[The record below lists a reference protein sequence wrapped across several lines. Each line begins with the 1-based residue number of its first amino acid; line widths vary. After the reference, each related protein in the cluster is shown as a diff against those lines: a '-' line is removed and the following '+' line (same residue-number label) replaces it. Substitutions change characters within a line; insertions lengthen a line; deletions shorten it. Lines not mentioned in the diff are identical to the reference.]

1 MLDLLPNYIDHVT
14 SESTN
19 RDIEQHLNGCESC
32 KIECLNMIKSI
43 NADELEHLKETEI
56 VKDGLVKTR
65 RMYMLK
71 VKNAVRNWYVHS
83 FFTSFYEFLR
93 PRINR

>member
-1 MLDLLPNYIDHVT
+1 MYISMILQMLQDKTVPSL
-14 SESTN
+14 
-19 RDIEQHLNGCESC
+19 
-32 KIECLNMIKSI
+32 IKEDKYNELISF
-43 NADELEHLKETEI
+43 ADGEI
-56 VKDGLVKTR
+56 VKDTYEQSQNNG
-65 RMYMLK
+65 